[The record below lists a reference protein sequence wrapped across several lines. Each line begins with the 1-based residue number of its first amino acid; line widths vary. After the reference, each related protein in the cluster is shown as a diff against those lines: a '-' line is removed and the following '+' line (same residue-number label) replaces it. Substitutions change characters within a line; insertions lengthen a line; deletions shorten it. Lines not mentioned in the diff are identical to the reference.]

1 MCFMWWE
8 SVDAKIR
15 QLEHREVMSETRSFI
30 LEREPRSSDFSQ
42 WKVEAGRGV
51 ILSDLCLQWV

>member
-1 MCFMWWE
+1 M
-8 SVDAKIR
+8 DAKIR